1 MQRPPCHPT
10 QGASAPRLPSATRGG
25 LRPLV
30 HTAPAPRRAPFRRKP
45 PPHRLLVPRQ
55 LPLPPPSGQARPKQT
70 WSLHPLVGSAA
81 EHPLGFIAPWPA
93 AWGPICWESPCG
105 TQWVPGAPH
114 SDLSL
119 PSTCPEGAQRQC
131 PSSAGPLRVT
141 LGLSFLGLSSAVW
154 GTGTSDRPRPPQ
166 QVVNPTAGGRGRTQP
181 AAGPR
186 RPPRPCV
193 CRTSWSRQRCR
204 FAVGGLHPRGA
215 LPMGA
220 SVSPSVGV
228 CGDRPGKC
236 AAAGGPGPRTRPW
249 SQGGRQRPRSALRLT

>member
-1 MQRPPCHPT
+1 MWLVGPSLLVRPPEMQLLHAVWICPLNPRGGHPPAERGARPVPCGVPET
-10 QGASAPRLPSATRGG
+10 HGTEPSCCPLLTLDWSSLLPACPPVWTKTFTLTPASWGASPPPKVS
-25 LRPLV
+25 
-30 HTAPAPRRAPFRRKP
+30 RAPGSLRMP
-45 PPHRLLVPRQ
+45 C
-55 LPLPPPSGQARPKQT
+55 RP
-70 WSLHPLVGSAA
+70 
-81 EHPLGFIAPWPA
+81 
-93 AWGPICWESPCG
+93 C
-105 TQWVPGAPH
+105 
-114 SDLSL
+114 
-119 PSTCPEGAQRQC
+119 
-131 PSSAGPLRVT
+131 
-141 LGLSFLGLSSAVW
+141 LSFLGLSSAVW

-186 RPPRPCV
+186 RPPWPCV